1 MVVSEGYCLLILLQF
16 GVPPSCSR
24 PYTDTDKE
32 IRLYIKETMQN
43 KVLCYPPNFEVSIN
57 VTTVTNKEFS
67 LQVIHFQRKSY
78 FFFFLL
84 SFHLTMFN
92 SRITTVSAIMTYFGH
107 HQVVLTQSLSTLSAL
122 PPSLPNIYN

>member
-78 FFFFLL
+78 FFFFIEF
-84 SFHLTMFN
+84 SSHY
-92 SRITTVSAIMTYFGH
+92 V
-107 HQVVLTQSLSTLSAL
+107 
-122 PPSLPNIYN
+122 